1 MSESDCIA
9 LVTGT
14 SSGIGRV
21 VAALLL
27 QTGWTVIGLSRR
39 KVELD
44 NTRYRHVQL
53 DLADLGRLQEIAE
66 QDLAPAMKDERWH
79 RIALVNNA
87 ALIGNMQPMEEA
99 TAPRLA
105 EVFAVNTVAP
115 MFLMGFVVRVAP
127 CAAVLRIVNV
137 STGAAVNPFP
147 GLSDYGCSKA
157 ALRLA
162 GMTLAAELES
172 DKRPGRPREN
182 SAVLSYAPGI
192 VDTAMQDTAR
202 SHAGPWSDVFVDF
215 HEQGLLQPP
224 EKPSREI
231 VDFLNGDDAEGFS
244 ERRFGEG

>member
-1 MSESDCIA
+1 MSQSDCIA

-21 VAALLL
+21 VADLLL
-27 QTGWTVIGLSRR
+27 RAGWTVIGVSRR
-39 KVELD
+39 KVELGHPL
-44 NTRYRHVQL
+44 YRHIQL
-53 DLADLGRLQEIAE
+53 DLADLQNLQEIAE
-66 QDLAPAMKDERWH
+66 RDLAPRLKDERWQ

-87 ALIGNMQPMEEA
+87 ALIGSMQPMEEA
-99 TAPRLA
+99 EPPRLA

-127 CAAVLRIVNV
+127 RAAVLRIVNV
-137 STGAAVNPFP
+137 STGAAVNAFP

-172 DKRPGRPREN
+172 DKHPGGPRKN
-182 SAVLSYAPGI
+182 AAVLSYAPGI
-192 VDTAMQDTAR
+192 VDTAMQYTAR
-202 SHAGPWSDVFVDF
+202 SHAGPWNDAFVDF

-231 VDFLNGDDAEGFS
+231 VDFLAGAAEGFS
-244 ERRFGEG
+244 EHRFGET